1 MEREP
6 ASTDDLQAQIDA
18 LARRVTTNRSDID
31 ALTSRADQADA
42 RADQIE
48 ANSQVDRDLIA
59 ELQRDGLLTMEHAA
73 QLEEA
78 LKSSRVIGA
87 AIGVVMASR
96 GVSDAEAFA
105 ILKQASNDSNRKLRE
120 LAADLLA
127 STTPTN
133 NGPLPSS

>member
-18 LARRVTTNRSDID
+18 LARRVTTNRTDID
-31 ALTSRADQADA
+31 ALTSRADKADA

-48 ANSQVDRDLIA
+48 ANSQFDRDLIA
-59 ELQRDGLLTMEHAA
+59 ELQRDGLLSQEHTA
-73 QLEEA
+73 QMEEA

-87 AIGVVMASR
+87 AIGVIMASR

-105 ILKQASNDSNRKLRE
+105 ILKKASNDSNRKLRE
-120 LAADLLA
+120 LANDLLA
-127 STTPTN
+127 STTPSN
-133 NGPLPSS
+133 VERLQSS

>member
-105 ILKQASNDSNRKLRE
+105 ILKKASNDSNRKLRE

>member
-18 LARRVTTNRSDID
+18 LARRVTTNRTDID
-31 ALTSRADQADA
+31 ALTSRADKADA

-48 ANSQVDRDLIA
+48 ANSQFDRDLIA
-59 ELQRDGLLTMEHAA
+59 ELQRDGLLSQEHTA
-73 QLEEA
+73 QMEEA

-87 AIGVVMASR
+87 AIGVIMASR

-105 ILKQASNDSNRKLRE
+105 MLKKASNDSNRKLRE
-120 LAADLLA
+120 LANDLLA
-127 STTPTN
+127 STTPSN
-133 NGPLPSS
+133 VQRLQSS

>member
-18 LARRVTTNRSDID
+18 LARRVMTNRSDID

-105 ILKQASNDSNRKLRE
+105 ILKKASNDSNRKLRE

>member
-18 LARRVTTNRSDID
+18 LARRVMTNRSDID